1 MLADEHTHGFRTPA
15 EEAFARANLARLADH
30 GLTPEIVRWEPG
42 AVVIR
47 AGVWLPDWLTSATA
61 RMVAAMRP
69 VALELVHGMHAQGVC
84 HRDLHVENVV
94 IVDGQPMAID
104 YEHACEVDPSWPCY
118 DLTGPSD
125 KVPLLPAHRQWGGV
139 LGTFG
144 IWWDAPLE
152 PRFGGRYVP
161 LGVVFGAA
169 DESP

>member
-1 MLADEHTHGFRTPA
+1 MVTSQYTHRFRTPV
-15 EEAFARANLARLADH
+15 EQAFAQAHLARLAGY
-30 GLTPEIVRWEPG
+30 GLTPEIIRWEPG

-47 AGVWLPDWLTSATA
+47 AGVWLPDWLRTA
-61 RMVAAMRP
+61 NPDTVAAMRP
-69 VALELVHGMHAQGVC
+69 KGLELVHGMHAQGVC

-104 YEHACEVDPSWPCY
+104 YEHACQVDPAGPCY

-125 KVPLLPAHRQWGGV
+125 QVPLLAVHRQWGGV

-152 PRFGGRYVP
+152 PRFNGRYIP
-161 LGVVFGAA
+161 LGIIFGPAHG
-169 DESP
+169 SL